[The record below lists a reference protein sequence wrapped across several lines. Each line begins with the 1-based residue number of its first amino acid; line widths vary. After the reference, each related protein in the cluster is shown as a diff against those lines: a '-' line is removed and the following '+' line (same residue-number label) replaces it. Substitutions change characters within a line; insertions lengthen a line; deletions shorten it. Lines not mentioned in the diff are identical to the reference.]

1 MIAGDA
7 ELNQKLYFCAA
18 VGTMIRCMHRQILLF
33 SILLTGCWF
42 SACQKISSRQDL
54 EKIQGLEKK
63 ADVNREAAS
72 MGAAN
77 LDKALLTDLGK
88 AYLDWADRYPAAPET
103 PEFLFRAGELY
114 SNELQDFPKA
124 IEVFQR
130 DYQNYP
136 DHKTAANALFFIGYL
151 YNNSLH
157 DLAKAEQFYK
167 EFLTK
172 YPAHNMAKHA
182 QFELESLGMTPD
194 QVFEKIMAGDSI
206 PVNSDSVSSLPIQ

>member
-1 MIAGDA
+1 
-7 ELNQKLYFCAA
+7 
-18 VGTMIRCMHRQILLF
+18 MHRQILLF
-33 SILLTGCWF
+33 SVIIAGCLIA
-42 SACQKISSRQDL
+42 SCQKISSRQDL
-54 EKIQGLEKK
+54 EKIQSLEKK
-63 ADVNREAAS
+63 ADGNRESAS

-77 LDKALLTDLGK
+77 LDTSLLASLGK

-103 PEFLFRAGELY
+103 PEFLFRAGELF

-157 DLAKAEQFYK
+157 DIAKAEQYYK
-167 EFLTK
+167 EFLAK

-194 QVFEKIMAGDSI
+194 QVFEKIMSGDSLAG
-206 PVNSDSVSSLPIQ
+206 SGDSLPAMELQ

>member
-1 MIAGDA
+1 MSCRI
-7 ELNQKLYFCAA
+7 
-18 VGTMIRCMHRQILLF
+18 
-33 SILLTGCWF
+33 
-42 SACQKISSRQDL
+42 
-54 EKIQGLEKK
+54 
-63 ADVNREAAS
+63 
-72 MGAAN
+72 
-77 LDKALLTDLGK
+77 
-88 AYLDWADRYPAAPET
+88 
-103 PEFLFRAGELY
+103 
-114 SNELQDFPKA
+114 
-124 IEVFQR
+124 FQR
-130 DYQNYP
+130 RLR
-136 DHKTAANALFFIGYL
+136 LFFIGYL